1 MTQRLAEKSVWI
13 SGGASGMGQAVA
25 ELFAQEGASVTIADI
40 QKDAGNKIAD
50 SINKSGGRALFT
62 HCDVANENAVQQS
75 IDAAVKEFGALHI
88 IVNCAGIIIVGSLH
102 ETTEAD
108 WDKLMDINLKSM
120 FFAFKHA
127 HPHLSKNKR
136 GYVVNIGSVG
146 SFSAQGDSVSYIA
159 SKHAVLG
166 LTRAI
171 AMDYAAIGIRSNCIC
186 PGITDTPMLR
196 YHMNTMPDPEE
207 ALNKRLR
214 RVPMGVAMQPHDIAK
229 AALYLSTEDSSG
241 ITGIML
247 TVDGGYTVAPEWQHP
262 GPPGNTAFM
271 EAIL

>member
-1 MTQRLAEKSVWI
+1 MAQRLAEKSVWI

-25 ELFAQEGASVTIADI
+25 ELFAHEGASVTIADI
-40 QKDAGNKIAD
+40 QEDAGRAIAD
-50 SINKSGGRALFT
+50 RICQAGGRALFT

-75 IDAAVKEFGALHI
+75 IGAAVKEFAALHA
-88 IVNCAGIIIVGSLH
+88 IVNCAGIITIGPLH
-102 ETTEAD
+102 ETTESD
-108 WDKLMDINLKSM
+108 WDKLMGVNLKSM

-127 HPHLSKNKR
+127 HPYLSQNQR
-136 GYVVNIGSVG
+136 AYVVNIGSVG

-196 YHMNTMPDPEE
+196 YHMNTMPDPDE
-207 ALNKRLR
+207 ALKARLR
-214 RVPMGVAMQPHDIAK
+214 RVPMGVAMQPEDIAK

-241 ITGIML
+241 ITGTML
-247 TVDGGYTVAPEWQHP
+247 TVDGGYTVSPEWQHP
-262 GPPGNTAFM
+262 GHTAFM
-271 EAIL
+271 ESDSP